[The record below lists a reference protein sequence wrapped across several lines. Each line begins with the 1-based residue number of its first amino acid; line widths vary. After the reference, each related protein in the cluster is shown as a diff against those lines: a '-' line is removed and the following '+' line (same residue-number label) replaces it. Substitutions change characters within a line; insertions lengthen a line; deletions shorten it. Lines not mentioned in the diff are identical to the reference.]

1 MSLSELAER
10 CEQAAGPDRELDEA
24 IAAAVHLKQLTYS
37 SPEWIKDPEFTTSLD
52 GALTLVPEGCGL
64 IYKRHGIKNVWRVQ
78 ILSGGGETF
87 VDGDAATPALAL
99 CAAALRARAKAPETG
114 PLVAALRKVRSLI
127 GVRKYASAMIH
138 LDRALAKFGGESR

>member
-52 GALTLVPEGCGL
+52 GALTLLDLWEEHPEWQITRRYCTGYHASVGTGDDCVGCA
-64 IYKRHGIKNVWRVQ
+64 
-78 ILSGGGETF
+78 S
-87 VDGDAATPALAL
+87 PALAF
-99 CAAALRARAKAPETG
+99 CAAALRAQANVTG
-114 PLVAALRKVRSLI
+114 EQP
-127 GVRKYASAMIH
+127 
-138 LDRALAKFGGESR
+138 